1 MPRKRSAPPAREPG
15 RELAP
20 RIGTRYNSDMIETP
34 VLLSPRVWPTE
45 PPIAPGPLLEQVAT
59 LRQENVALRGEHAA
73 LRERIRE
80 LEAQ

>member
-1 MPRKRSAPPAREPG
+1 
-15 RELAP
+15 
-20 RIGTRYNSDMIETP
+20 MIETP

-59 LRQENVALRGEHAA
+59 LRQENVALRGENAA
-73 LRERIRE
+73 LRERVRE